1 VAKGWRGSVLNTAQ
15 VVGLEPVLR
24 QVQRLLATPQQRRD
38 ARDLDHMRLVMR
50 LCLPIDANCVDVGAN
65 VGDVLREMVA
75 IAPRGRHV
83 AFEPL
88 PDVAADLARRFPQV
102 DVRNAA
108 AGGASGEATFYRVKS
123 SHSRSS
129 LSPSGLDAAD
139 LERLVV
145 QVEALDEV
153 LDPDYSPALI
163 KIDVEGAERATL
175 LGARRLLERH
185 RPILIFEHGASAQ
198 AAETTATADIHQLLT
213 LIGYR
218 IFDIDGTGPFSAP
231 EFEAA
236 TTRGKVW
243 TFVAHA

>member
-1 VAKGWRGSVLNTAQ
+1 VAEGWRRSVLRAARA
-15 VVGLEPVLR
+15 VGSEPVLR
-24 QVQRLLATPQQRRD
+24 QLQRLLASPQQRRD
-38 ARDLDHMRLVMR
+38 ARDLEHMRLVMR
-50 LCLPIDANCVDVGAN
+50 LCLPVDANCVDVGAN

-88 PDVAADLARRFPQV
+88 PDVAADLGRRFPQV
-102 DVRNAA
+102 DVHNAA
-108 AGGASGEATFYRVKS
+108 AGGASGEASFYRVKS

-145 QVEALDEV
+145 RVEALDEV
-153 LDPDYSPALI
+153 LGSDYAPALI

-175 LGARRLLERH
+175 LGAQRLLERH
-185 RPILIFEHGASAQ
+185 RPIVIFEHGASAQ
-198 AAETTATADIHQLLT
+198 ASDTTATADIHQLLT
-213 LIGYR
+213 KIGYR
-218 IFDIDGTGPFSAP
+218 IFDIDGTGPLTQL
-231 EFEAA
+231 EFEVA